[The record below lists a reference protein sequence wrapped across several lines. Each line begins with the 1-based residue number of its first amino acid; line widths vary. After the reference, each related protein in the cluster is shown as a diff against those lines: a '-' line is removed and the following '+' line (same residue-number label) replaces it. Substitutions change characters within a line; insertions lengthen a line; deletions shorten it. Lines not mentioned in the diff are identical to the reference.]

1 MTKCFLFVCLFLATC
16 QNISA
21 QPKDYKVVFDMT
33 SADSI
38 NQKAVIRWVGEV
50 IAASPDAKA
59 EVVIFGQG
67 TALALKDKSMMTDA
81 LTRLTT
87 NKNVSFKICAIAMKN
102 QHIDQTQLIPGV
114 EITPDGIYEI
124 MTRQRE
130 GWGYIKV
137 SH

>member
-1 MTKCFLFVCLFLATC
+1 MAKYFLLASLL
-16 QNISA
+16 SA
-21 QPKDYKVVFDMT
+21 ICPNLLAQQKDYKVVFDMT

-50 IAASPDAKA
+50 VSASPDAKA

-67 TALALKDKSMMTDA
+67 TAIAIKDKSLMAEA
-81 LTRLTT
+81 LTKLTT
-87 NKNVSFKICAIAMKN
+87 NKNVSFKICALAMKN
-102 QHIDQTQLIPGV
+102 QHIEQSQLVPGV
-114 EITPDGIYEI
+114 EIIPDGIYEI